1 MLAVA
6 SETVGKTQR
15 MKAWT
20 ALCFK
25 RPPLHQVKTETVER
39 PIQLLSTVPFPL
51 CRCGSKCFPNHIC
64 ALWCF
69 FKGHSVTKP
78 KRNK

>member
-39 PIQLLSTVPFPL
+39 PIQLLSNSTFSFVSLWFQMLPQPYL
-51 CRCGSKCFPNHIC
+51 CFVVLLQRTQCHK
-64 ALWCF
+64 
-69 FKGHSVTKP
+69 TK
-78 KRNK
+78 KE